1 MLATER
7 RRIPKTDLQLTA
19 LGLGTAP
26 LGGMY
31 AAVSLGDGEATV
43 AASINLG
50 LRYFDTAP
58 MYGLGKAEH
67 VLGHTLLKRAETDPN
82 FEFVLS
88 TKVGRL
94 LVSDR
99 PGRHLREAAPKNDL
113 DAGWH
118 GALLFQEYF
127 DYSYDALMRSFDD
140 SQHRLGTPKIDILYV
155 HDIGRATHGVRHE
168 RHWSALTSGGGFR
181 ALSELR
187 AEGLIKAVGLGVNE
201 WGVVHE
207 ALDYVDLDCC
217 LLAGRYSLLEQ
228 TALTSLLSLCERR
241 QIGVIIGGAF
251 NSGILVAHAG
261 GHRKFNYGDAPNEV
275 VERVERLRRVCD
287 TFDAELGAAAL
298 QFPLAH
304 PAVVSVVVGS
314 RSATEINQA
323 VRWLEQPLADDL
335 WGELKRQDL
344 IEVEAPVPQ
353 SLRAPVRHFVEHL

>member
-1 MLATER
+1 MLATDR
-7 RRIPKTDLQLTA
+7 RPILKTDLQLTV
-19 LGLGTAP
+19 LGLGTAA

-31 AAVSLGDGEATV
+31 AAVSLLDGEVTV
-43 AASINLG
+43 ASSIHLG

-67 VLGHTLLKRAETDPN
+67 VLGHTLLKRAEIDPN

-94 LVSDR
+94 LVTDR
-99 PGRHLREAAPKNDL
+99 PGRHLRESAPKNEL

-118 GALLFQEYF
+118 GALSFQEYF
-127 DYSYDALMRSFDD
+127 DYSYDAVMRSFDD

-155 HDIGRATHGVRHE
+155 HDIGRATHGLRHD

-187 AEGLIKAVGLGVNE
+187 AAGLIKAIGVGVNE
-201 WGVVHE
+201 WEVVPE
-207 ALDYVDLDCC
+207 VLDCVDLDCC

-228 TALTSLLSLCERR
+228 TALTSLLPLCERR

-251 NSGILVAHAG
+251 NSGILAAPVG
-261 GHRKFNYGDAPNEV
+261 GHRKFNYGDAPKEV
-275 VERVERLRRVCD
+275 VEKVERLRQVCD
-287 TFDAELGAAAL
+287 SFDVEIPAAAL

-314 RSATEINQA
+314 RSAAEIDQA

-335 WGELKRQDL
+335 WDELKRQGL
-344 IEVEAPVPQ
+344 MEIAAPVPQ
-353 SLRAPVRHFVEHL
+353 SCCAPG

>member
-1 MLATER
+1 VLATER
-7 RRIPKTDLQLTA
+7 RRIPKTDLQLTV
-19 LGLGTAP
+19 LGLGTAA
-26 LGGMY
+26 LGGLY
-31 AAVSLGDGEATV
+31 DAVSLLDGEATV
-43 AASINLG
+43 ATSINLG

-67 VLGHTLLKRAETDPN
+67 VLGHTLLKRAEIDPS
-82 FEFVLS
+82 FDFVLS

-94 LVSDR
+94 LVTDR
-99 PGRHLREAAPKNDL
+99 PGRHLQETAPKNAL

-118 GALLFQEYF
+118 GALPFQEHF
-127 DYSYDALMRSFDD
+127 DYSYEAVMRSFDD

-155 HDIGRATHGVRHE
+155 HDIGRATHGLRHD

-187 AEGLIKAVGLGVNE
+187 AAGLIKAIGVGVNE
-201 WGVVHE
+201 WGIVHE
-207 ALDYVDLDCC
+207 VLDCVDLDCC

-241 QIGVIIGGAF
+241 QIGVIVGGAF
-251 NSGILVAHAG
+251 NSGILVAHVG
-261 GHRKFNYGDAPNEV
+261 GHPKFNYGDAPNDV
-275 VERVERLRRVCD
+275 VERVKRLRQVCD
-287 TFDAELGAAAL
+287 TFDVEMPAAAL

-314 RSATEINQA
+314 RSAAEIDQA

-335 WGELKRQDL
+335 WDELKRQGL

-353 SLRAPVRHFVEHL
+353 SFRAPGSHFAGHA

>member
-1 MLATER
+1 MLPTER
-7 RRIPKTDLQLTA
+7 RRILKTDLQLTV

-31 AAVSLGDGEATV
+31 AAVSLMDGEATV

-67 VLGHTLLKRAETDPN
+67 VLGHTLLKRLEIDPN
-82 FEFVLS
+82 LEFVLS

-94 LVSDR
+94 LVTDR
-99 PGRHLREAAPKNDL
+99 PGRNLRVTAPKNDL

-118 GALLFQEYF
+118 GALPFHEYF
-127 DYSYDALMRSFDD
+127 DYSYDAFMRSFDD

-155 HDIGRATHGVRHE
+155 HDIGRATHGIRHDH
-168 RHWSALTSGGGFR
+168 HWSALTSGGGFR

-187 AEGLIKAVGLGVNE
+187 AAGLIKAIGVGVNE
-201 WGVVHE
+201 LGIVHE
-207 ALDYVDLDCC
+207 VLDCVDLDCC

-228 TALTSLLSLCERR
+228 TALTSLLPLCERR

-261 GHRKFNYGDAPNEV
+261 GHCKFNYGDAPNDV
-275 VERVERLRRVCD
+275 VQKVARLRRVCD
-287 TFDAELGAAAL
+287 TFDVEMPAAAL

-314 RSATEINQA
+314 RSAAEIYQA
-323 VRWLEQPLADDL
+323 VRWLEQPVADGL
-335 WGELKRQDL
+335 WNELKRQGL
-344 IEVEAPVPQ
+344 MEAEAPVPQ
-353 SLRAPVRHFVEHL
+353 PYRAPGSHFAGHT

>member
-7 RRIPKTDLQLTA
+7 RRIRKTDLQLTV

-26 LGGMY
+26 LGGLY
-31 AAVSLGDGEATV
+31 AAVSLLDGEATV
-43 AASINLG
+43 AAGINLG

-67 VLGHTLLKRAETDPN
+67 VLGHALLKRAEADAN

-94 LVSDR
+94 LVTDR
-99 PGRHLREAAPKNDL
+99 PGRHLREAAPKNAL
-113 DAGWH
+113 DSGWL
-118 GALLFQEYF
+118 GALRFQEYF

-155 HDIGRATHGVRHE
+155 HDIGRATHGAQHD
-168 RHWSALTSGGGFR
+168 RHWDALTAGGGFR

-187 AEGLIKAVGLGVNE
+187 AAGLIKAIGVGVNE
-201 WGVVHE
+201 FEVVRE
-207 ALDYVDLDCC
+207 TLDCVDLDCC

-228 TALTSLLSLCERR
+228 TALSLLALCERR

-261 GHRKFNYGDAPNEV
+261 GHRKFNYGDAPNDV
-275 VERVERLRRVCD
+275 VEKVERLHRVCD
-287 TFDAELGAAAL
+287 GFDVEIPAAAL

-314 RSATEINQA
+314 RSAAEIDQS
-323 VRWLEQPLADDL
+323 VRWLEQPLADEL
-335 WGELKRQDL
+335 WDELKRQGL
-344 IEVEAPVPQ
+344 MEAEAPVPQ
-353 SLRAPVRHFVEHL
+353 SFRASD

>member
-1 MLATER
+1 MLASER
-7 RRIPKTDLQLTA
+7 RRILKTDLQLTV

-31 AAVSLGDGEATV
+31 AAVSLLDGEATV

-58 MYGLGKAEH
+58 MYGMGKAEH
-67 VLGHTLLKRAETDPN
+67 VLGHALLKRAEIDPN

-94 LVSDR
+94 LVTDR

-118 GALLFQEYF
+118 GALPFQEYF
-127 DYSYDALMRSFDD
+127 DYSYEAIMRSFDD
-140 SQHRLGTPKIDILYV
+140 SQHRLGSPIIDILYV
-155 HDIGRATHGVRHE
+155 HDIGRATHGIRHD

-187 AEGLIKAVGLGVNE
+187 AAGLIKAIGVGVNE
-201 WGVVHE
+201 WEVVHE
-207 ALDYVDLDCC
+207 ALDCVDLDCC

-228 TALTSLLSLCERR
+228 TALTSLLSLCQRR

-261 GHRKFNYGDAPNEV
+261 GHRKFNYGDVPNDV
-275 VERVERLRRVCD
+275 VERVERLRQVCD
-287 TFDAELGAAAL
+287 KFEVELAAAAL

-304 PAVVSVVVGS
+304 PAVVSVLVGS
-314 RSATEINQA
+314 RSAAEIDRA
-323 VRWLEQPLADDL
+323 VCWLEQPLADEL
-335 WGELKRQDL
+335 WDELKRQGL
-344 IEVEAPVPQ
+344 IEAEAPVPQ
-353 SLRAPVRHFVEHL
+353 SLRAPGRHFVGHP

>member
-7 RRIPKTDLQLTA
+7 RRIPRTDLQLTV

-31 AAVSLGDGEATV
+31 AAVSLPDGEATV
-43 AASINLG
+43 TASINLG

-67 VLGHTLLKRAETDPN
+67 ALGHTLLKRAEIDPN
-82 FEFVLS
+82 FDYVLS

-94 LVSDR
+94 LVTDR
-99 PGRHLREAAPKNDL
+99 PGRHLRETAPKNDL
-113 DAGWH
+113 DVGWH
-118 GALLFQEYF
+118 GALRFQEYF
-127 DYSYDALMRSFDD
+127 DYSYEAVMRSFDD

-155 HDIGRATHGVRHE
+155 HDIGRSTHGIRHD

-187 AEGLIKAVGLGVNE
+187 AAGLIKAIGLGVNE
-201 WGVVHE
+201 WGVVRE
-207 ALDYVDLDCC
+207 ALDCVDLDCC

-228 TALTSLLSLCERR
+228 TALTSLLTLCERR

-251 NSGILVAHAG
+251 NSGILVSHVG

-275 VERVERLRRVCD
+275 VEKVEGLRHVCD
-287 TFDAELGAAAL
+287 NFDVEIPAAAL

-314 RSATEINQA
+314 RSAAEIDQA
-323 VRWLEQPLADDL
+323 VRWLEQPLPDDL
-335 WGELKRQDL
+335 WGELKRQGL
-344 IEVEAPVPQ
+344 LETEAPVPQ
-353 SLRAPVRHFVEHL
+353 SFRAPG

>member
-7 RRIPKTDLQLTA
+7 RRIPKTDLLLTA
-19 LGLGTAP
+19 LGLGTAA
-26 LGGMY
+26 LGGLY
-31 AAVSLGDGEATV
+31 AAVSLRDGAATV

-67 VLGHTLLKRAETDPN
+67 VLGHALLQRAEIDPN

-94 LVSDR
+94 LVTDR
-99 PGRHLREAAPKNDL
+99 PGRQLWETAPKNDL

-118 GALLFQEYF
+118 GALPFQEYF
-127 DYSYDALMRSFDD
+127 DYSYDAVMRSFDD
-140 SQHRLGTPKIDILYV
+140 SQLRLVSTKIDILYI
-155 HDIGRATHGVRHE
+155 HDIGRATHGPRHDH
-168 RHWSALTSGGGFR
+168 HWSALTSGGGFR

-187 AEGLIKAVGLGVNE
+187 AAGLIKAIGVGVNE
-201 WGVVHE
+201 CGVVHE
-207 ALDYVDLDCC
+207 VLDCVDLDCC

-228 TALTSLLSLCERR
+228 TALTSLLTLCERR

-261 GHRKFNYGDAPNEV
+261 GHRKFNYVDAPNDV
-275 VERVERLRRVCD
+275 VERVERLRQVCD
-287 TFDAELGAAAL
+287 RFDVEISAAAL

-314 RSATEINQA
+314 RSAAEIDQA
-323 VRWLEQPLADDL
+323 ARWLEQPLADDL
-335 WGELKRQDL
+335 WDELKCQGL
-344 IEVEAPVPQ
+344 MAAEAPVPQ
-353 SLRAPVRHFVEHL
+353 SFRAPG